1 MTVRIGWSATA
12 PDFQDA
18 AKVSLE
24 NAQLRRNVKY
34 ATDVIRAKRAK
45 VVNEVP
51 DWEQLCQAGSAIKAH
66 TLRHLDCYLLQFEE
80 NLTRAGGHVHWAR
93 DADEANQIIRG
104 LIEQYGAG
112 AFATHPGGT
121 GSSNTRN
128 SA

>member
-51 DWEQLCQAGSAIKAH
+51 DGEQLCQAGSALKAH
-66 TLRHLDCYLLQFEE
+66 TLRHLDSYPLQFEE
-80 NLTRAGGHVHWAR
+80 KLTRAGSHVHCAQ
-93 DADEANQIIRG
+93 DADEPNRIIRRP
-104 LIEQYGAG
+104 IEQ
-112 AFATHPGGT
+112 
-121 GSSNTRN
+121 
-128 SA
+128 